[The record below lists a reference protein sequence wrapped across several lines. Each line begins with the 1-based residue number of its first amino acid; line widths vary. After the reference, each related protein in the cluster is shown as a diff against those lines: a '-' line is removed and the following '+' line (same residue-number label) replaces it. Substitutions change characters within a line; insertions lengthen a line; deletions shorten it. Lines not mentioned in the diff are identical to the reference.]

1 MCVMNRP
8 SIQNQVRSVD
18 HDESVAGSTRIRHR
32 VLQAGGWA
40 LSGFAVEKGIA
51 VLQLVV
57 LTRLLLPGD
66 FGLMMASAAIL
77 LAVQTFSELG
87 LEPAVIA
94 KPDVSEEDLRVAWT
108 LSIIRGLVLAVGL
121 WGLADV
127 IAIGMQIPELSLF
140 LRVHTVGILLQSVQS
155 PQLFVLL
162 KKLDLRKRVSFD
174 LSRRVLESCVTIGLA
189 WWWQSAW
196 ALLGG
201 QLIAFLFGALLSHWI
216 APCRIGWSLNRA
228 SLLNLWNYG
237 RYQNFTGWFLFTV
250 MCGGDLV
257 VGRLY
262 GVAALGHY
270 QVAMAIPIMIGIRA
284 MSVISQIS
292 LPTYA
297 MLQKDRPGVMRALSL
312 QMSLTGM
319 VIVPSALATATL
331 APYLVPFVFGPSW
344 VAAIDPLRVLCLF
357 AIAAAF
363 CSVMAAFHC
372 GANHPELQTKIWAA
386 MCVCYVAMVIPFTM
400 MWGLVGA
407 AWAISLTFVIGL
419 VLHVMATI
427 QLLGREAWPAF
438 EPLRW
443 AGGLVAIVVL
453 GLLLSHT
460 VPSMSMEQWPAMICG
475 LAGISIYGWHLWA
488 REYPRLRALW
498 SA

>member
-1 MCVMNRP
+1 MNVP
-8 SIQNQVRSVD
+8 SIQDRIRPVG
-18 HDESVAGSTRIRHR
+18 HDEPIPGSMRIRHR

-40 LSGFAVEKGIA
+40 LAGFAVEKGIA
-51 VLQLVV
+51 LLQLVV
-57 LTRLLLPGD
+57 LARLLVPGD

-77 LAVQTFSELG
+77 LAVQAFSELG

-94 KPDVSEEDLRVAWT
+94 KPNVNEEDLRVAWT
-108 LSIIRGLVLAVGL
+108 LSIIRGIVLAIGL

-127 IAIGMQIPELSLF
+127 IATGMQIPELGLF
-140 LRVHTVGILLQSVQS
+140 IRVHTVGILLQSVQS
-155 PQLFVLL
+155 PELFVLL

-201 QLIAFLFGALLSHWI
+201 QLVAFLFAAILSYWI
-216 APCRIGWSLNRA
+216 APCHIGWSLNRA
-228 SLLNLWNYG
+228 SLQSLWNYG

-250 MCGGDLV
+250 MSGGDLV

-262 GVAALGHY
+262 GVTALGHY

-297 MLQKDRPGVMRALSL
+297 MLQKDRPGAMRALSL

-331 APYLVPFVFGPSW
+331 APYLVPFVFGPAW
-344 VAAIDPLRVLCLF
+344 TAAIDPLRVLCLF

-372 GANHPELQTKIWAA
+372 GANHPELQTKIWAV
-386 MCVCYVAMVIPFTM
+386 MCACYVLMVIPFTM

-407 AWAISLTFVIGL
+407 ALTITLTFVIGL
-419 VLHVMATI
+419 VLHVRATV
-427 QLLGREAWPAF
+427 QLLGHEAWPAF
-438 EPLRW
+438 GPLRW
-443 AGGLVAIVVL
+443 AGGLAAIVVL
-453 GLLLSHT
+453 GLLLGYA
-460 VPSMSMEQWPAMICG
+460 VPSMRMEQWPAVICV
-475 LAGISIYGWHLWA
+475 LTGISVYGWYLWA
-488 REYPRLRALW
+488 REYPRLRTLW

>member
-1 MCVMNRP
+1 MIKVP
-8 SIQNQVRSVD
+8 STQNQVRHVD
-18 HDESVAGSTRIRHR
+18 HDESMAGSTRIRHR

-40 LSGFAVEKGIA
+40 FAGFAVEKGIA
-51 VLQLVV
+51 VIQLVV

-94 KPDVSEEDLRVAWT
+94 KPDVNEEDLRVAWT
-108 LSIIRGLVLAVGL
+108 LSIMRGIVLAVGL

-127 IAIGMQIPELSLF
+127 IAIGMQIPELGLF
-140 LRVHTVGILLQSVQS
+140 LRVHTVGILLHSVQS
-155 PQLFVLL
+155 PAMFVLL

-174 LSRRVLESCVTIGLA
+174 LSRRVLEFCVTIGLA
-189 WWWQSAW
+189 WWWSSAW

-201 QLIAFLFGALLSHWI
+201 QLIAFLFGAILSHWI

-250 MCGGDLV
+250 MSGGDLV
-257 VGRLY
+257 IGRLY
-262 GVAALGHY
+262 GVAMLGLY

-297 MLQKDRPGVMRALSL
+297 MLQKDRSGVMRALSL
-312 QMSLTGM
+312 QMGLTGM
-319 VIVPSALATATL
+319 VVVPSALATATL

-344 VAAIDPLRVLCLF
+344 TAVIDPLRVLCLF

-372 GANHPELQTKIWAA
+372 GANHPQVQTKIWAV
-386 MCVCYVAMVIPFTM
+386 MCLCYVALLIPFTM
-400 MWGLVGA
+400 AWGLVGA

-419 VLHVMATI
+419 VLHVRATV
-427 QLLGREAWPAF
+427 QLLGCDAWPAF

-460 VPSMSMEQWPAMICG
+460 VPSMRMEQWPAIICG
-475 LAGISIYGWHLWA
+475 FAGMSLYGWYLWA
-488 REYPRLRALW
+488 REYPRLRTLW

>member
-1 MCVMNRP
+1 MIKVA
-8 SIQNQVRSVD
+8 STQNQVRPVD
-18 HDESVAGSTRIRHR
+18 HDESMAGSTRIRHR

-40 LSGFAVEKGIA
+40 FAGFAVEKGIA
-51 VLQLVV
+51 VIQLVV

-94 KPDVSEEDLRVAWT
+94 KPDVNEEDLRVAWT
-108 LSIIRGLVLAVGL
+108 LSVMRGVVLAIGL

-127 IAIGMQIPELSLF
+127 IAIGMQIPELGLF
-140 LRVHTVGILLQSVQS
+140 LRVHTVGILLHSVQS
-155 PQLFVLL
+155 PAMFVLL

-174 LSRRVLESCVTIGLA
+174 LSRRVLEFCVTIGLA
-189 WWWQSAW
+189 WWWSSAW

-201 QLIAFLFGALLSHWI
+201 QLIAFLFGAILSHWI

-250 MCGGDLV
+250 MSGGDLV
-257 VGRLY
+257 IGRLY
-262 GVAALGHY
+262 GVTMLGLY

-297 MLQKDRPGVMRALSL
+297 MLQKDRSGVMRALSL
-312 QMSLTGM
+312 QMGLTGM
-319 VIVPSALATATL
+319 VVVPSALATATL

-344 VAAIDPLRVLCLF
+344 TAVIDPLRVLCLF

-372 GANHPELQTKIWAA
+372 GANHPQVQTKIWAV
-386 MCVCYVAMVIPFTM
+386 MCLCYVALLIPFTM
-400 MWGLVGA
+400 AWGLVGA

-419 VLHVMATI
+419 GLHVRATV
-427 QLLGREAWPAF
+427 QLLGCDA
-438 EPLRW
+438 
-443 AGGLVAIVVL
+443 
-453 GLLLSHT
+453 
-460 VPSMSMEQWPAMICG
+460 
-475 LAGISIYGWHLWA
+475 
-488 REYPRLRALW
+488 
-498 SA
+498 

>member
-1 MCVMNRP
+1 MIKVA
-8 SIQNQVRSVD
+8 STQNQVRHAD
-18 HDESVAGSTRIRHR
+18 HDESMAESTRIRHR

-40 LSGFAVEKGIA
+40 FAGFAVEKGIA
-51 VLQLVV
+51 VIQLVV

-94 KPDVSEEDLRVAWT
+94 KPDVNEEDLRVAWT
-108 LSIIRGLVLAVGL
+108 LSIMRGIVLAVGL

-127 IAIGMQIPELSLF
+127 IAIGMQIPELGLF
-140 LRVHTVGILLQSVQS
+140 LRVHTVGILLHSVQS
-155 PQLFVLL
+155 PAMFVLL
-162 KKLDLRKRVSFD
+162 KKLDLRRRVSFD
-174 LSRRVLESCVTIGLA
+174 LSRRVLEFCVTIGLA
-189 WWWQSAW
+189 WWWSSAW

-201 QLIAFLFGALLSHWI
+201 QLIAFLFGAILSHWI

-250 MCGGDLV
+250 MSGGDLV
-257 VGRLY
+257 IGRLY
-262 GVAALGHY
+262 GVAMLGLY

-297 MLQKDRPGVMRALSL
+297 MLQKDRSGVMRALSL
-312 QMSLTGM
+312 QMGLTGM
-319 VIVPSALATATL
+319 VVVPSALATATL

-344 VAAIDPLRVLCLF
+344 TAVIDPLRVLCLF

-372 GANHPELQTKIWAA
+372 GANHPQVQTKIWAV
-386 MCVCYVAMVIPFTM
+386 MCLCYVALLIPFTM
-400 MWGLVGA
+400 TWGLVGA
-407 AWAISLTFVIGL
+407 AWAISLTFVVGL
-419 VLHVMATI
+419 VLHVRATV
-427 QLLGREAWPAF
+427 QLLGCDAWPAF

-460 VPSMSMEQWPAMICG
+460 VPSMRMEQWPAIICG
-475 LAGISIYGWHLWA
+475 FAGMSLYGWYLWA
-488 REYPRLRALW
+488 REYPRLRTLW

>member
-1 MCVMNRP
+1 MNAP
-8 SIQNQVRSVD
+8 SIQDEARPVV
-18 HDESVAGSTRIRHR
+18 HDEPIAGSVRIRHR

-40 LSGFAVEKGIA
+40 LVGFAVDKGIA
-51 VLQLVV
+51 VLQLAV
-57 LTRLLLPGD
+57 LTRLLVPGD
-66 FGLMMASAAIL
+66 FGLMVASATIL

-94 KPDVSEEDLRVAWT
+94 KSDLNEEDLRVAWT
-108 LSIIRGLVLAVGL
+108 LSVIRGLVLVVGL
-121 WGLADV
+121 WGAANV
-127 IAIGMQIPELSLF
+127 IATGMQIPELGLF
-140 LRVHTVGILLQSVQS
+140 LRIHAVGILLQSVHS
-155 PQLFVLL
+155 PALFVLL
-162 KKLDLRKRVSFD
+162 KKLDLRRRVSFD
-174 LSRRVLESCVTIGLA
+174 LSRRVVESCVTIGLA

-201 QLIAFLFGALLSHWI
+201 QLIAFSFGALMSHWI

-228 SLLNLWNYG
+228 SLQSLWSYG

-250 MCGGDLV
+250 MSGGDLV

-262 GVAALGHY
+262 GVAALGLY
-270 QVAMAIPIMIGIRA
+270 QVAMAIPIMIGVRA

-319 VIVPSALATATL
+319 VIVPSALAVAIL
-331 APYLVPFVFGPSW
+331 APYLVPFLFGPSW
-344 VAAIDPLRVLCLF
+344 TAAVDPLRVLCLF

-372 GANHPELQTKIWAA
+372 GANHPEFQTKIWAV
-386 MCVCYVAMVIPFTM
+386 MCVFYVSTVIPFTM
-400 MWGLVGA
+400 AWGLVGA
-407 AWAISLTFVIGL
+407 AWTISLTFMVGL
-419 VLHVMATI
+419 ALHVRATV
-427 QLLGREAWPAF
+427 QLLGREAWLAF

-443 AGGLVAIVVL
+443 AGGLVALVVL
-453 GLLLSHT
+453 CMVVGYA
-460 VPSMSMEQWPAMICG
+460 VPSMWMAQWLATICG
-475 LAGISIYGWHLWA
+475 LAGLTVYGWHLWA
-488 REYPRLRALW
+488 REYPRLRILW
-498 SA
+498 GA